1 MREEIEGMKELTPE
15 QIVKEL
21 DRYIVGQSEAKRV
34 VAVALRNR
42 FRRLALPAEIQAEIT
57 PKNILMIGPT
67 GVGKTEIARRLA
79 KLAGAPFIKVEA
91 TKFTQVGYVGRD
103 VESIIRD
110 LMDIAIS
117 MVHEERVQEVRE
129 RAAKVAEERILDI
142 LTEKATA
149 EQLSGD
155 SAGTSPAPTPA
166 AAAPPAARRGAKAA
180 SIPIISSAA
189 PVTGTAA
196 TAVSPTVRKRKQ
208 QVRKAVAERLARNE
222 LDEQI
227 IEIELEPDDAYGSVF
242 EFVAGMATE
251 DIGDGFQE
259 FLSSMPSSRRRSR
272 QVSVK
277 EARRLLTQEESNKL
291 IDFDQVTEAATER
304 VEQSGVIFLDE
315 LDKVVGSKVDVG
327 PDVSGEG
334 VQRDLLPIVE
344 GSSVM
349 TRFGPIKTDHIL
361 WIAAGAF
368 HNARPSDL
376 IPELQGR
383 LPLRVELAPLSEA
396 DYQSILIQ
404 PENALTRQYEALL
417 GVEDVQLVF
426 TEDGITEIARCAER
440 MNQRVENIGA
450 RRLQTIME
458 KVLEEV
464 SFNAPALAGTTIQI
478 DAAFVQGRLETLL
491 ADQDLSRYIL

>member
-1 MREEIEGMKELTPE
+1 MREEIEVMKELTPE

-110 LMDIAIS
+110 LMDIAIG

-129 RAAKVAEERILDI
+129 RAAQVAEERILDI

-149 EQLSGD
+149 EQLSGN
-155 SAGTSPAPTPA
+155 SAGTSPASTTA
-166 AAAPPAARRGAKAA
+166 AAAPQTAQRGTKSK
-180 SIPIISSAA
+180 SIPIISPAA
-189 PVTGTAA
+189 QATGNTA

-251 DIGDGFQE
+251 DMGDGFQE

-291 IDFDQVTEAATER
+291 IDFDQMTEAATER

-315 LDKVVGSKVDVG
+315 LDKVVGSKVDLG

-383 LPLRVELAPLSEA
+383 LPLRVELAALSEA
-396 DYQSILIQ
+396 DYQSILTQ
-404 PENALTRQYEALL
+404 PENALTRQYVALL
-417 GVEDVQLVF
+417 GVEGVHLQF

-464 SFNAPALAGTTIQI
+464 SFNAPALADTTIQI
-478 DAAFVQGRLETLL
+478 DAAFVRGRLETLL